1 MSLCDARFRQ
11 ERIVSA
17 YMNNPVQVVVVLV
30 VVLVLD
36 VMRFILQPPAP
47 YLPPV
52 PNVQVCAPLAA

>member
-1 MSLCDARFRQ
+1 M
-11 ERIVSA
+11 SA

-30 VVLVLD
+30 VVVVLD